1 MTFFLLIVTVL
12 SVNGQ
17 KTVSFEKFDTHYEC
31 YQAMQAVAKEV
42 PNVTGTC
49 AEVKRGEQ

>member
-31 YQAMQAVAKEV
+31 FQALKAVADEV
-42 PNVTGTC
+42 PNISGTC
-49 AEVKRGEQ
+49 AEVKRGDQ

>member
-1 MTFFLLIVTVL
+1 MSFFLLIVTVL

-31 YQAMQAVAKEV
+31 FQSLSAVAKEV
-42 PNVTGTC
+42 PNITGSC
-49 AEVKRGEQ
+49 IEIKRGEQ